1 MYAHEPALIAT
12 PIGMVRV
19 EGHDAV
25 ARVTIGV
32 GETRERRGAGAATEA
47 ARQIVAFLTGELRA
61 FDLPLVALQTP
72 RGDDLR
78 AAIVAIG
85 YGETSSYGAL
95 ARIAVSSPRA
105 IGQACAR
112 NPMPL
117 IVPCH
122 RVLATNGPGQY
133 SGGQGLATKTWLLDH
148 ERRHKEMLR

>member
-12 PIGMVRV
+12 PLGMIRV

-32 GETRERRGAGAATEA
+32 DAGIEHRGSGAATVA
-47 ARQIVAFLTGELRA
+47 ARQIAEYLAGERQA
-61 FDLPLVALQTP
+61 FDLPLVAAATT
-72 RGDDLR
+72 RGGDLR
-78 AAIVAIG
+78 AAITGVG
-85 YGETSSYGAL
+85 YGEVVSYGAL
-95 ARIAVSSPRA
+95 ARLAASSPRA

-122 RVLATNGPGQY
+122 RVLAVNGPGQY

-148 ERRHKEMLR
+148 ERRHKEMVR